1 LAVPAGAGLG
11 SVLGSPGMLLRAW
24 RAEMGWTQDDVAR
37 TLRVSRAAVTSWET
51 DARRIPAQALADLD
65 FAYAA
70 GGCLTDLALAISFPQ
85 GSYGGSLGAGP
96 RRRWGH
102 VFLGEPGP
110 VWAWVRP
117 AAGDRVAG
125 YSRMGLLGMRFD
137 EVTGPDGIFLT
148 QPYASSRQALRV
160 MLAEPGWVDFG
171 RGTVPSWL
179 ERPSKTSAGFADVEV
194 IIARHPVIGC
204 YVRAFRDRDR
214 GAPETLRDRLRT
226 LVGPERWDLLESQ
239 LRRRG
244 LPSDD
249 AHDDPGPDPR
259 PPDTAAER
267 IVLHR
272 RLREARGMSQADA
285 AAAAS
290 ALLTAGRA
298 GEDQITR
305 QQIRNYEEG
314 RASRVRHLPALLD
327 MVYGA
332 FGWSC
337 REAVRVTRTET
348 GLFEAAFP
356 GWWVGPV
363 CVTAIPSAAFPATG
377 SLTLISRNRRSDC
390 PLTGAGSRPVG
401 VGPVTVEPVEVEPV
415 TVEPVTVEHLR
426 LPGEPPLRL
435 QVPPGWRLRA
445 YMGHGASAIDAD
457 RIWRPTDGDAAG
469 RLFELSVQVWL
480 RQLGRTEADLERA
493 LRSEP
498 RA

>member
-1 LAVPAGAGLG
+1 VGILLISLEDPLVALAGAGLS

-24 RAEMGWTQDDVAR
+24 RAEMGWTQGDVAR
-37 TLRVSRAAVTSWET
+37 TMQVSRAAVTSWET
-51 DARRIPAQALADLD
+51 DARRIPARVLADLD
-65 FAYAA
+65 FAYVA
-70 GGCLTDLALAISFPQ
+70 GGCLTDLALAIGFPHEP
-85 GSYGGSLGAGP
+85 YGGSWAAGP

-110 VWAWVRP
+110 AWAWVRP

-137 EVTGPDGIFLT
+137 EETGPDGIFLT
-148 QPYASSRQALRV
+148 HPYASSRLPLRV
-160 MLAEPGWVDFG
+160 MLTEPGWVDFG

-179 ERPSKTSAGFADVEV
+179 DRPFKSSAGFADVEV

-204 YVRAFRDRDR
+204 YVQGFRNRDR
-214 GAPETLRDRLRT
+214 GAPGTLRDRLRT

-239 LRRRG
+239 VRG
-244 LPSDD
+244 RQVPHDD
-249 AHDDPGPDPR
+249 AHPSAGTDPR
-259 PPDTAAER
+259 PPEGAEER
-267 IVLHR
+267 IAAHR
-272 RLREARGMSQADA
+272 WLREARAMSQADA

-290 ALLTAGRA
+290 ALLAGDPSRA
-298 GEDQITR
+298 GEERITR
-305 QQIRNYEEG
+305 QQVRNYEEG

-332 FGWSC
+332 FGWTC
-337 REAVRVTRTET
+337 REPVRVTRIEA

-363 CVTAIPSAAFPATG
+363 GVTAVPSAAFPSAG

-390 PLTGAGSRPVG
+390 PLTGAGSRA
-401 VGPVTVEPVEVEPV
+401 PVTVEQ
-415 TVEPVTVEHLR
+415 LR

-435 QVPPGWRLRA
+435 QVPPGWTLRA
-445 YMGHGASAIDAD
+445 HMGHGADTIDAD
-457 RIWRPTDGDAAG
+457 TFWRPADAEAAG
-469 RLFELSVQVWL
+469 RLFELAVQAWL

-493 LRSEP
+493 LRSKP
-498 RA
+498 RG

>member
-1 LAVPAGAGLG
+1 VNRGRDFLLSVEGPLVALAGAGLG
-11 SVLGSPGMLLRAW
+11 SVLSSPGMLLRAW
-24 RAEMGWTQDDVAR
+24 RAEMGWTQGDVAR
-37 TLRVSRAAVTSWET
+37 TMRVSRAAVTSWET
-51 DARRIPAQALADLD
+51 NARRIPAQVLADLD
-65 FAYAA
+65 FAYVA
-70 GGCLTDLALAISFPQ
+70 GGCLTDLALAIGLPQ
-85 GSYGGSLGAGP
+85 GSYGGSGAAGP

-117 AAGDRVAG
+117 AASDRVAG

-148 QPYASSRQALRV
+148 HPYASSRLPLRV
-160 MLAEPGWVDFG
+160 TLTQPGWVDFG

-179 ERPSKTSAGFADVEV
+179 DRPVKTSAGFVDVEV
-194 IIARHPVIGC
+194 IIPRHPVIGS
-204 YVRAFRDRDR
+204 YVQGFRDRDH

-239 LRRRG
+239 ARRQQT
-244 LPSDD
+244 PYDD
-249 AHDDPGPDPR
+249 AQQNAGTDPR
-259 PPDTAAER
+259 PPDTAEER
-267 IVLHR
+267 IALHR
-272 RLREARGMSQADA
+272 CMREARGMSQADA

-290 ALLTAGRA
+290 ALLAAGRA
-298 GEDQITR
+298 GAARITR
-305 QQIRNYEEG
+305 QQVRNYEEG
-314 RASRVRHLPALLD
+314 RASRVRHMPALLD

-337 REAVRVTRTET
+337 REPVRVTRIDA
-348 GLFEAAFP
+348 GMFEATFP

-363 CVTAIPSAAFPATG
+363 CVTAVPAAAFPSRG

-390 PLTGAGSRPVG
+390 PLTATGSRA
-401 VGPVTVEPVEVEPV
+401 
-415 TVEPVTVEHLR
+415 PVTVEHLR

-435 QVPPGWRLRA
+435 QVPPGWYPRA
-445 YMGHGASAIDAD
+445 HMGHGADAIDAD
-457 RIWRPTDGDAAG
+457 TIWRPADTEAAR
-469 RLFELSVQVWL
+469 RLFELSVQAWL

-498 RA
+498 HA

>member
-1 LAVPAGAGLG
+1 VALAEAGL
-11 SVLGSPGMLLRAW
+11 SSALSSPGMLLRAW
-24 RAEMGWTQDDVAR
+24 RTEMGWTQDDVAR
-37 TLRVSRAAVTSWET
+37 TVRVSRAAVTSWET
-51 DARRIPAQALADLD
+51 DARRIPARALADLD
-65 FAYAA
+65 FAYVA
-70 GGCLTDLALAISFPQ
+70 GGCLTDLVLAIGFPQ
-85 GSYGGSLGAGP
+85 GSYGGSWVAGL
-96 RRRWGH
+96 RRRWEH

-148 QPYASSRQALRV
+148 QPYASSRLPLRV
-160 MLAEPGWVDFG
+160 MLTEPGWVDFG

-179 ERPSKTSAGFADVEV
+179 ERPFKTSAGFADVEV

-204 YVRAFRDRDR
+204 YVQRFRDRDR

-239 LRRRG
+239 VRRCE
-244 LPSDD
+244 LPSEE
-249 AHDDPGPDPR
+249 AHQNAGTDPR
-259 PPDTAAER
+259 PPGTAEER

-272 RLREARGMSQADA
+272 WLREARGMSQADA

-290 ALLTAGRA
+290 ALLAAAGHA
-298 GEDQITR
+298 GEDRITR
-305 QQIRNYEEG
+305 QQVRNYEEG
-314 RASRVRHLPALLD
+314 RASRVPHMPALLD
-327 MVYGA
+327 MVYSA
-332 FGWSC
+332 SGWSC
-337 REAVRVTRTET
+337 REPVRVTRTEA
-348 GLFEAAFP
+348 GMFEAAFP

-363 CVTAIPSAAFPATG
+363 CVTAVPSAAFPSTG
-377 SLTLISRNRRSDC
+377 SLTLISRNRRSDR
-390 PLTGAGSRPVG
+390 PLTGAGSRA
-401 VGPVTVEPVEVEPV
+401 
-415 TVEPVTVEHLR
+415 PVTVEHLR

-435 QVPPGWRLRA
+435 QAPPGWRLQA
-445 YMGHGASAIDAD
+445 HMGHGAGAIDAD
-457 RIWRPTDGDAAG
+457 TIWRPADAEAAG
-469 RLFELSVQVWL
+469 RLFELSVQAWL